1 MPRRKV
7 CGGAVSGRAS
17 RALLTCGML
26 SPGELDALTLCER
39 GSMSCH
45 GPGGRLRTYTGGSP
59 PMRMV
64 DRETFDAFLAGRAAG
79 AGAELAD
86 GVPVEGVEGRSV
98 RTPRG
103 TFRCGSV
110 VATDGAAGAAGRA
123 LRGSRLRTGPG
134 LELFLPLPDRFPED
148 LQIHFGGVR
157 YGYGWIFPRVSD
169 VCAGVGSCRSGGAG
183 VMPAALDAMLGS
195 AGLTRSGSRL
205 LGAPIPAGRPFGL
218 GGDGAFLAGD
228 AAGLTDQL
236 TGEGISHAIESGLLV
251 ARAILEGWSAGRL
264 RREAV
269 SGCLGLVRQ
278 SLWARHLVYSP
289 LFRGRAMRGLGS
301 RDFYYEGYWR
311 LVSGDADYVS
321 LIPRLLRSRLSGVS

>member
-1 MPRRKV
+1 
-7 CGGAVSGRAS
+7 
-17 RALLTCGML
+17 ML
-26 SPGELDALTLCER
+26 SQGELDSLTLCQR
-39 GSMSCH
+39 DSMSCH
-45 GPGGRLRTYTGGSP
+45 DRGGRLRTYRGGSP
-59 PMRMV
+59 PMRMI
-64 DRETFDAFLAGRAAG
+64 DRETFDAFLAGRAACE
-79 AGAELAD
+79 GAELAD
-86 GVPVEGVEGRSV
+86 GLPVEAVEGGLV

-103 TFRCGSV
+103 TFRCGSL
-110 VATDGAAGAAGRA
+110 VAADGAAGAAGRS

-134 LELFLPLPDRFPED
+134 LELFLPVPDGFPDD
-148 LQIHFGGVR
+148 LQIHFGGVE

-169 VCAGVGSCRSGGAG
+169 ACAGVGSCRPGGAG
-183 VMPAALDAMLGS
+183 AMPAALDAMLGK
-195 AGLTRSGSRL
+195 AGLTSSGARL

-264 RREAV
+264 RREAM

-289 LFRGRAMRGLGS
+289 IFSGRAMRGLGS

-311 LVSGDADYVS
+311 LVSGDADYRS
-321 LIPRLLRSRLSGVS
+321 LIPRLLRSRLSGAS